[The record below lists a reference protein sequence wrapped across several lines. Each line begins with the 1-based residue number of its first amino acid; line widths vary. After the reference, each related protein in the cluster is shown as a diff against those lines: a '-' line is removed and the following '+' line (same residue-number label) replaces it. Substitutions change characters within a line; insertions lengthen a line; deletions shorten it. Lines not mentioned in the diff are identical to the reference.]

1 MILPGDFWKILKESG
16 YDYFSGVPCNILKG
30 ILSYALKDKDIT
42 YIPAVRENIALGI
55 ASGAYL
61 AGKKGGI
68 LIQNSGLGN
77 IINTL
82 TSFNL
87 IYKIPVLMF
96 ISWRGYEGKD
106 APQHLIM
113 GKKTVDLLK
122 QLEIPTVVLS
132 KDFKEEVRHAVKT
145 MDEESIPVA
154 VILKKE
160 IVG

>member
-1 MILPGDFWKILKESG
+1 
-16 YDYFSGVPCNILKG
+16 
-30 ILSYALKDKDIT
+30 
-42 YIPAVRENIALGI
+42 
-55 ASGAYL
+55 
-61 AGKKGGI
+61 
-68 LIQNSGLGN
+68 
-77 IINTL
+77 
-82 TSFNL
+82 
-87 IYKIPVLMF
+87 MF